1 METNYSKYGGGT
13 HYSPVMIPSSHAA
26 SPEYRFEEKS
36 REEVFIFLLNIL
48 AEIGDELIILIFS
61 FKCPLNLILYVL
73 SVIIQVTFRRF

>member
-48 AEIGDELIILIFS
+48 AKINYNYSIFS
-61 FKCPLNLILYVL
+61 AL
-73 SVIIQVTFRRF
+73 SVC